1 MDWWLAP
8 PLKLYSCGTEQLF
21 PGGVAGVLMLSKS
34 SPPSLADT
42 RWVMPD
48 QEIQINFAGSS
59 SSIATA
65 HHELI
70 QRNCD
75 LQKGQNDS
83 ILKHA
88 TAIEALL

>member
-1 MDWWLAP
+1 
-8 PLKLYSCGTEQLF
+8 
-21 PGGVAGVLMLSKS
+21 VLMLFKL
-34 SPPSLADT
+34 SPLSLADT

-48 QEIQINFAGSS
+48 QEIQIDLAGSS
-59 SSIATA
+59 PSFATA
-65 HHELI
+65 DHELI

-88 TAIEALL
+88 TVTEALL